1 MGNISGNTQYESNNT
16 VCTDT
21 ICKKLKMIFSVLF
34 FALLC
39 ILGLL
44 VSSTYS
50 ILVNCTALLCLLLFL
65 IVGGRLADPIDRL
78 SAKKFNALFVLLLGS
93 AFAVSIYLA
102 YEMRIH
108 LPGDTD
114 IIFASVADL
123 LRDGKL
129 NEANPR
135 IDAMHYPGL
144 GLYTNNDYF
153 CRYPNNIGL
162 LMLYAGVYAFGGK
175 TGLPAS
181 TEEGHL
187 PAIVMTSLAVAVTIL
202 LVCLCIKIVFKK
214 NSYAL
219 FTLLLCYAFL
229 PFAFSIPNFYT
240 DLWVL
245 PFTAGGVYCY
255 LSNKFSAAPKG
266 WRGFLAGLL
275 LSVGVQMKI
284 TAAIGFVVIVLDLL
298 LGRHVHRWKNL
309 ALLFLGFFLFLF
321 AFTAWYRYSGIID
334 FTRSDEIG
342 APWNLWV
349 LFGSHDKGGD
359 TEIYKD
365 TAFAAAFPTMEERSA
380 AIWKRI
386 FENYR
391 SYSFSE
397 FLELLR
403 NKLLF
408 AWNNSMFESSEYLLW
423 PLESNWTVYITQ
435 PQFFPTQ
442 LIRAYST
449 IYMLFLYAANIL
461 SAGVAL
467 FRKKINFT
475 FIPNLFVF
483 GTMLYLLIFE
493 NAPRRAMIAVPFMIY
508 NVIFLLSQWRD
519 KPDGA
524 QLAER
529 FRMRIHKN

>member
-34 FALLC
+34 FALIC

-181 TEEGHL
+181 TDAGHL

-214 NSYAL
+214 NSYVL

-229 PFAFSIPNFYT
+229 PFVFSIPNFYT

-334 FTRSDEIG
+334 FTRSDKS
-342 APWNLWV
+342 ALPWNLWV
-349 LFGSHDKGGD
+349 LFGSHDK
-359 TEIYKD
+359 
-365 TAFAAAFPTMEERSA
+365 AATRKF
-380 AIWKRI
+380 IKI
-386 FENYR
+386 
-391 SYSFSE
+391 
-397 FLELLR
+397 LLLR
-403 NKLLF
+403 LRSRQWKNVRLQFGSASLR
-408 AWNNSMFESSEYLLW
+408 
-423 PLESNWTVYITQ
+423 ITGR
-435 PQFFPTQ
+435 T
-442 LIRAYST
+442 
-449 IYMLFLYAANIL
+449 LFLNFWNC
-461 SAGVAL
+461 SA
-467 FRKKINFT
+467 INFCL
-475 FIPNLFVF
+475 P
-483 GTMLYLLIFE
+483 GTT
-493 NAPRRAMIAVPFMIY
+493 ACSRAASICCGR
-508 NVIFLLSQWRD
+508 LSQT
-519 KPDGA
+519 G
-524 QLAER
+524 R
-529 FRMRIHKN
+529 FI

>member
-1 MGNISGNTQYESNNT
+1 MQIQKEYFNPFVTLNNLSCLVFTVIFSISNPLFYYWDELAFGELRRIQSFWTACTPTAAASSPPLKCPVELFLIFLSGIFNSVSCCFSACVLILRGVFGGNEAPILQSGSLPFAVVTYVLLLLSVHVCSIKVLNYESLLYAYGTAMVDFNMVFIGLSAVFEQPGKKMVFAASRFLVNIEKYGCVFLLLA
-16 VCTDT
+16 VCVILCLAAFDARAG
-21 ICKKLKMIFSVLF
+21 KAADGNSEDG
-34 FALLC
+34 ALM
-39 ILGLL
+39 LL
-44 VSSTYS
+44 VVVRAYGSWFVHLSAFELARRS
-50 ILVNCTALLCLLLFL
+50 HL

-153 CRYPNNIGL
+153 SRYPNNIGL

-181 TEEGHL
+181 TDAGHL

-214 NSYAL
+214 NSYVL

-229 PFAFSIPNFYT
+229 PFVFSIPNFYT

-298 LGRHVHRWKNL
+298 LSRHVHRWKNL
-309 ALLFLGFFLFLF
+309 ALLFLGFFFF
-321 AFTAWYRYSGIID
+321 IRFYSMVPIQRYHR
-334 FTRSDEIG
+334 F
-342 APWNLWV
+342 
-349 LFGSHDKGGD
+349 
-359 TEIYKD
+359 YQ
-365 TAFAAAFPTMEERSA
+365 
-380 AIWKRI
+380 KR
-386 FENYR
+386 
-391 SYSFSE
+391 
-397 FLELLR
+397 
-403 NKLLF
+403 
-408 AWNNSMFESSEYLLW
+408 
-423 PLESNWTVYITQ
+423 
-435 PQFFPTQ
+435 
-442 LIRAYST
+442 
-449 IYMLFLYAANIL
+449 
-461 SAGVAL
+461 
-467 FRKKINFT
+467 
-475 FIPNLFVF
+475 
-483 GTMLYLLIFE
+483 
-493 NAPRRAMIAVPFMIY
+493 
-508 NVIFLLSQWRD
+508 
-519 KPDGA
+519 
-524 QLAER
+524 
-529 FRMRIHKN
+529 

>member
-1 MGNISGNTQYESNNT
+1 MGNISGNTQYKSNNT

-181 TEEGHL
+181 TDAGHL

-229 PFAFSIPNFYT
+229 PFVFSIPNFYT

-298 LGRHVHRWKNL
+298 LGP
-309 ALLFLGFFLFLF
+309 
-321 AFTAWYRYSGIID
+321 S
-334 FTRSDEIG
+334 TRT
-342 APWNLWV
+342 LV
-349 LFGSHDKGGD
+349 
-359 TEIYKD
+359 
-365 TAFAAAFPTMEERSA
+365 
-380 AIWKRI
+380 
-386 FENYR
+386 
-391 SYSFSE
+391 
-397 FLELLR
+397 
-403 NKLLF
+403 
-408 AWNNSMFESSEYLLW
+408 
-423 PLESNWTVYITQ
+423 Q
-435 PQFFPTQ
+435 
-442 LIRAYST
+442 
-449 IYMLFLYAANIL
+449 
-461 SAGVAL
+461 
-467 FRKKINFT
+467 
-475 FIPNLFVF
+475 
-483 GTMLYLLIFE
+483 
-493 NAPRRAMIAVPFMIY
+493 RRAPCAKATTAGFPMHGGPAIY
-508 NVIFLLSQWRD
+508 Q
-519 KPDGA
+519 
-524 QLAER
+524 
-529 FRMRIHKN
+529 

>member
-1 MGNISGNTQYESNNT
+1 M
-16 VCTDT
+16 
-21 ICKKLKMIFSVLF
+21 
-34 FALLC
+34 
-39 ILGLL
+39 
-44 VSSTYS
+44 
-50 ILVNCTALLCLLLFL
+50 
-65 IVGGRLADPIDRL
+65 
-78 SAKKFNALFVLLLGS
+78 LGS

-175 TGLPAS
+175 TWLPAS

-214 NSYAL
+214 NSYVL

-229 PFAFSIPNFYT
+229 PFVFSIPNFYT

-298 LGRHVHRWKNL
+298 LGRHVHRWKKPC
-309 ALLFLGFFLFLF
+309 FIILGFFLFLF

-334 FTRSDEIG
+334 FTRSDEIARRG
-342 APWNLWV
+342 ISGFCLEAMTRAATRKFIKILLLRLRSRQWKNVRRNL
-349 LFGSHDKGGD
+349 
-359 TEIYKD
+359 
-365 TAFAAAFPTMEERSA
+365 
-380 AIWKRI
+380 KRI

-391 SYSFSE
+391 SYSFLN
-397 FLELLR
+397 F
-403 NKLLF
+403 
-408 AWNNSMFESSEYLLW
+408 WNC
-423 PLESNWTVYITQ
+423 
-435 PQFFPTQ
+435 
-442 LIRAYST
+442 
-449 IYMLFLYAANIL
+449 
-461 SAGVAL
+461 SA
-467 FRKKINFT
+467 INFCLPGT
-475 FIPNLFVF
+475 TACSRAASICCGRSIQIGRFI
-483 GTMLYLLIFE
+483 
-493 NAPRRAMIAVPFMIY
+493 
-508 NVIFLLSQWRD
+508 
-519 KPDGA
+519 
-524 QLAER
+524 
-529 FRMRIHKN
+529 

>member
-1 MGNISGNTQYESNNT
+1 MGNISGNTPYESNNT

-50 ILVNCTALLCLLLFL
+50 IIVNCTALLCLLLFL

-181 TEEGHL
+181 TDAGHL

-229 PFAFSIPNFYT
+229 PFVFSIPNFYT

-423 PLESNWTVYITQ
+423 PIDSNFLRWTT
-435 PQFFPTQ
+435 T
-442 LIRAYST
+442 RKRRR
-449 IYMLFLYAANIL
+449 
-461 SAGVAL
+461 SAK
-467 FRKKINFT
+467 R
-475 FIPNLFVF
+475 
-483 GTMLYLLIFE
+483 
-493 NAPRRAMIAVPFMIY
+493 
-508 NVIFLLSQWRD
+508 
-519 KPDGA
+519 
-524 QLAER
+524 
-529 FRMRIHKN
+529 